1 MAEKILIVDDE
12 LDMLD
17 LLEMIIRDKTPYQVV
32 TTNNP
37 LEVSSLLTDRSFDL
51 LITDLRMPAMGG
63 LELIREVKISHPYLP
78 VIVIT
83 AYGSSESAEEAIAAG
98 AYDYITKPFRK
109 DHILI
114 TINRA
119 LEWRAMKKELES
131 LKEGELRPRPRP

>member
-12 LDMLD
+12 LDMLE

-37 LEVSSLLTDRSFDL
+37 LEVSPLLTDRSFDL
-51 LITDLRMPAMGG
+51 LVTDLRMPAMGG
-63 LELIREVKISHPYLP
+63 LELIREVKIVHPYLP

-83 AYGSSESAEEAIAAG
+83 AYGSSESAAEAVAAG

-109 DHILI
+109 EHILI

-131 LKEGELRPRPRP
+131 LKEGGGRSRP

>member
-12 LDMLD
+12 LDMLE

-37 LEVSSLLTDRSFDL
+37 LEVSPLLTDRSFDL

-63 LELIREVKISHPYLP
+63 LELIREVKIVHPYLP

-83 AYGSSESAEEAIAAG
+83 AYGSSESAAEAVAAG

-109 DHILI
+109 EHILI

-131 LKEGELRPRPRP
+131 LKEGGGRSRP